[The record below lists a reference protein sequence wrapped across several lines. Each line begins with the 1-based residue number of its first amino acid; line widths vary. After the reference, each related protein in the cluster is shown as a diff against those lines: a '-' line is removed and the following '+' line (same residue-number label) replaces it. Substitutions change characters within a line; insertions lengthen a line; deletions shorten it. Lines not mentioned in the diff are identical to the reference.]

1 MVSKTYPGG
10 VPKYIESASKLIEAS
25 TKNVNPFDG
34 FKTEVPFSFSLTKDS
49 LRSEPRVQ
57 R

>member
-34 FKTEVPFSFSLTKDS
+34 FKTEVPFFFFSDK
-49 LRSEPRVQ
+49 RFPPV
-57 R
+57 

>member
-1 MVSKTYPGG
+1 MVAKKYPGG

-34 FKTEVPFSFSLTKDS
+34 FKTEVPFFLITDQ
-49 LRSEPRVQ
+49 RSPPV
-57 R
+57 